1 MTSVNNRLAAIET
14 IVGAELPVIRQILQ
28 EAGGSNANPVPAGA
42 TWPTSPAE
50 GDTFLNLTTGKI
62 GIWRGATNN
71 WYDANRYDATVWQ
84 PTNLGQPFVD
94 ANETEKL
101 AGYIHK
107 PLANA
112 YLEAIQVGVY
122 MNVARSGQLTFR
134 LYINENPGSGF
145 VYSVENIIIPLSN
158 SNQWL
163 FFGLVPGVRWGE
175 GPIRVNIFSDNETG
189 DDRITFLLSAQYRP
203 AIG

>member
-28 EAGGSNANPVPAGA
+28 DAAGANGGSVPAGE
-42 TWPTSPAE
+42 TWPATPAE
-50 GDTFLNLTTGKI
+50 GEIFFNVATGQI

-71 WYDANRYDATVWQ
+71 WYDVKRSIATAWQ
-84 PTNLGQPFVD
+84 PSNAGLPLVN
-94 ANETEKL
+94 ANEAEKL

-107 PLANA
+107 PLVNA
-112 YLEAIQVGVY
+112 YLEALQVGVY

-134 LYINENPGSGF
+134 FYINENPASGF
-145 VYSVENIIIPLSN
+145 TYSAQDINIPLSN

-163 FFGLVPGVRWGE
+163 FYSLAPDMRWGDN
-175 GPIRVNIFSDNETG
+175 PVRVGIFSDNEFG
-189 DDRITFLLSAQYRP
+189 DDNITYLLSAQYRP
-203 AIG
+203 AIA